1 MKRQLEN
8 NKQSIIEWM
17 DLRNVYNDLWK
28 SCIFKI
34 LSPFEVVKLS
44 LVCKRFLSDLK
55 ELGKLLIIF
64 TRRCESC
71 GLTYTCP
78 DRKLSST
85 NQCIDC
91 THNFPINLIYKY
103 HHNKWMANFKY
114 EINYD
119 SMTTIQLHLEI
130 IRVLQLLGYKTEL
143 IGFSQLIVTWNK

>member
-55 ELGKLLIIF
+55 ELGELLIIF
-64 TRRCESC
+64 TRRCDPC
-71 GLTYTCP
+71 GLPYKCP
-78 DRKLSST
+78 YSKYSNEKCNDWL
-85 NQCIDC
+85 
-91 THNFPINLIYKY
+91 HNFPLKLLYKY
-103 HHNKWMANFKY
+103 DDDKWMANFEYKIKSIEY
-114 EINYD
+114 ISDKNCIYLILALD
-119 SMTTIQLHLEI
+119 S
-130 IRVLQLLGYKTEL
+130 
-143 IGFSQLIVTWNK
+143 F